1 MSWQCAGCLACRRL
15 MMNEYIPWIIGQTI
29 IIVLAI
35 LGAFVRSRERLTQVE
50 TSLRHIEVNTDRLK
64 DDHNNLADKVDGI
77 SRHVAIIEGKL
88 E

>member
-1 MSWQCAGCLACRRL
+1 